1 MTLFDLVLKSM
12 ITVLRRHSKRTQSKN
27 MNSNNNYYNYIAPAP
42 ASLYLLCL
50 SIVLN
55 FPRTAAGYMNGA
67 GLSLGLVKG
76 GTVPY

>member
-1 MTLFDLVLKSM
+1 MTLFGLVLKSM
-12 ITVLRRHSKRTQSKN
+12 ITEKTIKEDSSKN
-27 MNSNNNYYNYIAPAP
+27 MNSNDTYYNYIAPAP

-55 FPRTAAGYMNGA
+55 FPRTAAGYINGA